1 MSARLGFASLLRA
14 YRELQTSDPNHYIPQ
29 RKARRRGEM
38 AKGLYKDA
46 QQWVM
51 VDYGSHRARVQKTT
65 YEANG
70 YKPPYQDLPTEDQY
84 RASDKGAH

>member
-1 MSARLGFASLLRA
+1 
-14 YRELQTSDPNHYIPQ
+14 
-29 RKARRRGEM
+29 M

-51 VDYGSHRARVQKTT
+51 VDYGSHRAPVQRAT

-70 YKPPYQDLPTEDQY
+70 YKHPYQDLPTEDQY
-84 RASDKGAH
+84 RATEKGAH

>member
-1 MSARLGFASLLRA
+1 
-14 YRELQTSDPNHYIPQ
+14 
-29 RKARRRGEM
+29 M

-51 VDYGSHRARVQKTT
+51 VDYGSHRAPVQRAT

-84 RASDKGAH
+84 RATEKGAH